1 MHTELCTCYTYIG
14 MIASILSEAT
24 STPETGS
31 RVATKD
37 SMPIEVMADSFTGL
51 LVDLFTMLPAGGCQ
65 ELFTSLYKVYP
76 TPLDAKRSVEM
87 RHYRYN
93 DWQQCLLDGAS
104 TLSQHLSFAF
114 FPKEPSMEDF
124 EQQLAQASRGVHV
137 FHQAKD
143 GERAKILQICRMQC
157 SVSTSHIS
165 FLQQLHERLKNAGTW
180 LRFQLQLLIAQVSN
194 CVHYD
199 WAHRSLGYGRCDL
212 RDSLLACDDI
222 GHSLQVLKN
231 VWKFS
236 ISPESVIELLEAVH
250 LDGATHDQLSHTI
263 SDILIS
269 VLDYN
274 VSHHSRIFAIMLN
287 IDASPEHILQ
297 AVTVASSSSNNQSG
311 DQRTTTIMRCIETL
325 GRLYNK
331 HKASGAAK
339 EVLVN
344 LRAKTVD
351 LLRQAGSIPKNTAL
365 STHVQYMYD
374 SRSVG
379 VDVQAVEQ
387 VVCDSGQQALADL
400 LALVVMLPGDCLL
413 PSLEVIQKLANYYHR
428 HIHGGPS
435 RPLQLPPFKET
446 VTSLLEK
453 RKSDI
458 KEMAVSSGDT
468 NIVRYLLCDLKDS
481 FQFLEDEASY
491 TTFEQDLAPHLR
503 NSDRQS
509 YRRGVWPLEMMYS
522 GEDDGEVYPE
532 ASVWQLMAAA
542 RARQMGLFQY
552 Y

>member
-1 MHTELCTCYTYIG
+1 

-24 STPETGS
+24 SAPETRS
-31 RVATKD
+31 RVAATD
-37 SMPIEVMADSFTGL
+37 SSMPMEVMADSFTGL

-87 RHYRYN
+87 KHYRYN

-104 TLSQHLSFAF
+104 TLSQRLSFAF

-124 EQQLAQASRGVHV
+124 EQQLAEASHGVHV

-143 GERAKILQICRMQC
+143 RERAEILQICRMQC

-165 FLQQLHERLKNAGTW
+165 FLQQLHERLQNAGTW

-194 CVHYD
+194 CVNYD
-199 WAHRSLGYGRCDL
+199 WAHRSRSLGYGRCDL
-212 RDSLLACDDI
+212 RASLLACDDI

-236 ISPESVIELLEAVH
+236 ISPESVIELLEAAVH
-250 LDGATHDQLSHTI
+250 PDGATHDQLSHTI

-269 VLDYN
+269 VLDCN
-274 VSHHSRIFAIMLN
+274 ASHHSRIFAIMLD

-297 AVTVASSSSNNQSG
+297 AVTLASSSSNNQG
-311 DQRTTTIMRCIETL
+311 DDQHTTTIMQCTETL

-344 LRAKTVD
+344 LRAKTAD
-351 LLRQAGSIPKNTAL
+351 LLRQAGSISKNTAPSIHL
-365 STHVQYMYD
+365 PYMYG
-374 SRSVG
+374 SLSVG

-413 PSLEVIQKLANYYHR
+413 PSLEVIQKLANYFHR
-428 HIHGGPS
+428 HIHGGQS

-446 VTSLLEK
+446 VTSLLER

-458 KEMAVSSGDT
+458 RKMAASSGET
-468 NIVRYLLCDLKDS
+468 GIVRHLLYDLKDS
-481 FQFLEDEASY
+481 FQFLEDEASF

-509 YRRGVWPLEMMYS
+509 YRREVWPWGMMYS
-522 GEDDGEVYPE
+522 EEDDGEVYRE